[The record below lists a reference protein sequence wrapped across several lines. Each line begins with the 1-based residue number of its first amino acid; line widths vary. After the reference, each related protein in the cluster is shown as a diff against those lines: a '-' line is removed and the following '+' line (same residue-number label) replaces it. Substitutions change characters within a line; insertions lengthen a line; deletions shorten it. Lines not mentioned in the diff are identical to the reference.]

1 MVRTV
6 ERENSNEGND
16 VDTVVMPFCG
26 SFLFLYIFF
35 FFLFFLLKEGSL
47 IITTLIL
54 LRACA
59 DVLWEELTSEPM
71 SQLESL
77 SHHKIYILC

>member
-16 VDTVVMPFCG
+16 VDTVVIPF
-26 SFLFLYIFF
+26 LWIVPFLYIYFF
-35 FFLFFLLKEGSL
+35 FFLLKEGSL

-59 DVLWEELTSEPM
+59 DVLWEELTSELM

>member
-35 FFLFFLLKEGSL
+35 FFLFFFIERR
-47 IITTLIL
+47 IINYYDFNFA
-54 LRACA
+54 AC
-59 DVLWEELTSEPM
+59 V
-71 SQLESL
+71 
-77 SHHKIYILC
+77 C

>member
-6 ERENSNEGND
+6 EPENSNLGND
-16 VDTVVMPFCG
+16 VDTVVIPF
-26 SFLFLYIFF
+26 LWIVPFLYIYFF
-35 FFLFFLLKEGSL
+35 FFLLKEGSL

-59 DVLWEELTSEPM
+59 DVLWEELTSELM

>member
-6 ERENSNEGND
+6 ERENSIEGND
-16 VDTVVMPFCG
+16 VDTVVIPF
-26 SFLFLYIFF
+26 LWIVPFLYIYFF
-35 FFLFFLLKEGSL
+35 FFLLKEGSL

-59 DVLWEELTSEPM
+59 DVLWEELTSELM

-77 SHHKIYILC
+77 SHHKIYFLC